1 MLLALELHQRIE
13 EEVLKYFI
21 CFLERSVS
29 KTQHQNVNDLKDFG
43 IDAQL
48 SYKKIEKYVFRFLTY
63 IEMLKTLTLTSVV
76 VVKLAGG
83 TGTPRIKCEGNF

>member
-29 KTQHQNVNDLKDFG
+29 KTQHQNVNDLKDVG
-43 IDAQL
+43 TDVQL
-48 SYKKIEKYVFRFLTY
+48 SYRK
-63 IEMLKTLTLTSVV
+63 
-76 VVKLAGG
+76 
-83 TGTPRIKCEGNF
+83 